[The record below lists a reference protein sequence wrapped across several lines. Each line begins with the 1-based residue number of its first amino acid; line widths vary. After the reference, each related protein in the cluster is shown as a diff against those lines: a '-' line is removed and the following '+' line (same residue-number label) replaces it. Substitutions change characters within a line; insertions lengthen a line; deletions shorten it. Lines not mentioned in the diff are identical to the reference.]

1 MAADGSVVADPRR
14 AAVQPFTTS
23 PSPDRRA
30 REESTPRAR
39 SPRPTV
45 RRGFTLTELLV
56 ALLLL
61 DIGVLALV
69 ASGAAVVRELT
80 AGVARTVAVDAARD
94 RLEQLASLACPVDTS
109 GAGVVSPAVR
119 ESWSAATRDGVREL
133 ADSAEWVERGTRGAV
148 VVRTRVPC

>member
-1 MAADGSVVADPRR
+1 M
-14 AAVQPFTTS
+14 QPFTTS

-30 REESTPRAR
+30 REESAQREGSLWPAL
-39 SPRPTV
+39 

-61 DIGVLALV
+61 DIGILALV

-94 RLEQLASLACPVDTS
+94 RLEQLASLACPVDTIGT
-109 GAGVVSPAVR
+109 GAVSPAVR
-119 ESWSAATRDGVREL
+119 EWWSAATHDGVREL

-148 VVRTRVPC
+148 VLRTRVPC